1 MLCHRGCGIEGTYVN
16 YKGLPCCDKSAQKC
30 PVVRKKIGDASGE
43 TRRKTP
49 CLRSE
54 AHKIE
59 QSKRIKQ
66 QWESGKRVVT
76 DKTIENAKRLALL
89 RPAVPWNKGLKGSQV
104 PWNKGLKKQE
114 SPDIL
119 AREDPAYSNFKK
131 YRNRVAVRTRK
142 TYEQYKSEINPN
154 SLPIGKCGIEGA
166 HQVDHIVTV
175 REGFERG
182 IAIEEI
188 SAKENLQVI
197 PWLEN
202 IQKYDG
208 KGLRKSNK

>member
-1 MLCHRGCGIEGTYVN
+1 MLCHRGCGIEGTYLN
-16 YKGLPCCDKSAQKC
+16 YRGLPCCDKSAQKC

-54 AHKIE
+54 EHKIE
-59 QSKRIKQ
+59 QAKRIKK
-66 QWESGKRVVT
+66 QWDDGKRTVT
-76 DKTIENAKRLALL
+76 DNLISHAKNLHTFRDA
-89 RPAVPWNKGLKGSQV
+89 AWNKGVKTGQI

-114 SPDIL
+114 SLEIL

-142 TYEQYKSEINPN
+142 TYEQYVSEINPN
-154 SLPIGKCGIEGA
+154 DLPIGKCGIEGA
-166 HQVDHIVTV
+166 HQVDHIITV

-208 KGLRKSNK
+208 KGLRKINQ